1 MVIFVPMTRSDCVVN
16 EKTVTDVVILVANRS
31 AAPIVMLTLCT
42 WPCAIARLVALD
54 ATSSEVDIVK
64 PAAFELTADP
74 VVNSPAANVMLL
86 APAISAAFAIVQTIL
101 RVASAI
107 VHGDASAAVP
117 PDGGTS
123 TPTGASLAEK

>member
-1 MVIFVPMTRSDCVVN
+1 MVIVPPDNRSLCVVN
-16 EKTVTDVVILVANRS
+16 ENVVTDVVLFEEKRS
-31 AAPIVMLTLCT
+31 LAAIVMLTFCT

-86 APAISAAFAIVQTIL
+86 APAISAAFAMVQTIL

-123 TPTGASLAEK
+123 TPTGVSLAEK